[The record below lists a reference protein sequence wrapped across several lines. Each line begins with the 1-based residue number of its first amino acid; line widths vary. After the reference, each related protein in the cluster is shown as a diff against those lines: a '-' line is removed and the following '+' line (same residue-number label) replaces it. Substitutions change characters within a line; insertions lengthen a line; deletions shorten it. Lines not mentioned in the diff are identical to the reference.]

1 MIDRASVIGVL
12 ALQGDYQKHLE
23 ILDATGIA
31 GRAVRFADDF
41 NGIGRLIIP
50 GGESTVIAD
59 LIVRLGLKEEFS
71 SFIASYPVWGTCAG
85 MILLAAKVNDKSIVP
100 YGAIDI
106 TVERNGYG
114 RQVHSLVAP
123 STISLNGSE
132 ERLDLVFIRAPR
144 VTAVGRGVTTLLT
157 WNGDPVLLAQENILV
172 SAFHPELTGST
183 LLHEYFARRFPPK
196 TVNHA
201 RKLQKSG

>member
-1 MIDRASVIGVL
+1 MIERASVVGVL

-23 ILDATGIA
+23 ILDAAGIA

-41 NGIGRLIIP
+41 ERVGRLIIP

-59 LIVRLGLKEEFS
+59 LIVRLGLKEAFS
-71 SFIASYPVWGTCAG
+71 TFINSNPVWGTCAG
-85 MILLAAKVNDKSIVP
+85 MILLAARVEDNSISP

-106 TVERNGYG
+106 AVERNGYG

-123 STISLNGSE
+123 STIPLNGATKK
-132 ERLDLVFIRAPR
+132 LDLVFIRAPR
-144 VTAVGRGVTTLLT
+144 VTRVGRGVTTLLT
-157 WNGDPVLLAQENILV
+157 WNGDPVLLAQNNILV

-183 LLHEYFARRFPPK
+183 VLHDYFARRFP
-196 TVNHA
+196 VA
-201 RKLQKSG
+201 GAG